1 MQYVWAMT
9 QRTRKLIG
17 TFLIVAIALL
27 YAVIATTIAAAKLA
41 DASGWVHLIYFLLTG
56 VFWVVPAMLI
66 INWMLKP
73 DKQPEKS

>member
-1 MQYVWAMT
+1 MT

-17 TFLIVAIALL
+17 TFLIVGIAML

-41 DASGWVHLIYFLLTG
+41 DAGGWVHLVYFLITG
-56 VFWVVPAMLI
+56 IFWVVPAMFI

-73 DKQPEKS
+73 DKEPNKS

>member
-1 MQYVWAMT
+1 MQYVDCMT

-27 YAVIATTIAAAKLA
+27 YALVATTIAAAKLA
-41 DASGWVHLIYFLLTG
+41 DASGWVHLIYFLFTG
-56 VFWVVPAMLI
+56 ILWVVPAMLI

-73 DKQPEKS
+73 EKNSENT

>member
-1 MQYVWAMT
+1 MK

-27 YAVIATTIAAAKLA
+27 YALVATTIAAAKLA
-41 DASGWVHLIYFLLTG
+41 DASGWVHLVYFLLTG
-56 VFWVVPAMLI
+56 IFWVVPAMLI

-73 DKQPEKS
+73 DNQNHGSENT